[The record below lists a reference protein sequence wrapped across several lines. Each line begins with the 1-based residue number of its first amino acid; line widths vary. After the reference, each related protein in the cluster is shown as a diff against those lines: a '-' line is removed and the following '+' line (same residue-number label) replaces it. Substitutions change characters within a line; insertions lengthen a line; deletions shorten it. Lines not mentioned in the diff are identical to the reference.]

1 VTEQLTHGAAAD
13 RRRRLAD
20 LVHTDGFAS
29 VVSLSELLGVSQ
41 MTVRRDMR
49 RLASEGAVRLVHG
62 GATSGP
68 AAPVAVDEA
77 GVGGPA
83 GSHEAQTPPFT
94 ARERTA
100 SRAKQRIG
108 RTAATLIGPDSTVGI
123 DAGTTALEVVRHLPA
138 RFRGVIVSHSIP
150 VLAEVLNRP
159 SVRVIGIGGELL
171 AESRALVGA
180 QAPRQLR
187 GLRLRLL
194 VLGAGAV
201 DAEGIYVRSQ
211 VELAAKRALLDVAE
225 EVVLVADSRKLTT
238 SAPVRVCGLD
248 RIDTWVV
255 DRPLPTALA
264 EAARRNGSRV
274 VIADA

>member
-1 VTEQLTHGAAAD
+1 MTEPLTHGAAAD
-13 RRRRLAD
+13 RRRRLVT
-20 LVHTDGFAS
+20 LVHADGFAS

-41 MTVRRDMR
+41 MTVRRDLC

-62 GATSGP
+62 GAATRP
-68 AAPVAVDEA
+68 EAATAVDR
-77 GVGGPA
+77 VGDA
-83 GSHEAQTPPFT
+83 GSAAGNDAQTPPFT

-108 RTAATLIGPDSTVGI
+108 RTAATLIARDSTVGI
-123 DAGTTALEVVRHLPA
+123 DAGTTALEVVRHLPV
-138 RFRGVIVSHSIP
+138 RFEGVIVSHSVP
-150 VLAEVLNRP
+150 VLAELLSRP

-180 QAPRQLR
+180 QAAQQLR

-201 DAEGIYVRSQ
+201 DVEGVYVRSQ

-225 EVVLVADSRKLTT
+225 DVVLVADSRKLTT